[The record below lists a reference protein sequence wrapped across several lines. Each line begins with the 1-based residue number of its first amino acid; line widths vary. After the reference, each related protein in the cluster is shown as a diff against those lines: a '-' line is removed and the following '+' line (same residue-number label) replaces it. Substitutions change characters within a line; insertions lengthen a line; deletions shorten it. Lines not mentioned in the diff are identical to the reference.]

1 MRIVEKPSSPPH
13 RCAVNPGCTSD
24 RDGFVDTGTVL
35 NAVEPAIY
43 VAASSVRAMAL
54 LYGFATPEEKQ
65 ELEGRVREL
74 ERDNEALNQELNQA
88 NYDLQ
93 AVERLERKGFERKKR
108 AGRPPNGVK
117 AKEAA

>member
-1 MRIVEKPSSPPH
+1 MRLVEKPLSPPH

-54 LYGFATPEEKQ
+54 LLGFATPEEKA
-65 ELEGRVREL
+65 ELEGRVSEL
-74 ERDNEALNQELNQA
+74 GQRVEDLESDLRQADYQLNAIDVLKN
-88 NYDLQ
+88 
-93 AVERLERKGFERKKR
+93 VGFEAKKR
-108 AGRPPNGVK
+108 AGRPPKGAK
-117 AKEAA
+117 AA